1 MQKWI
6 ISESLTQAHIRCA
19 WRHGRPGE
27 RSGGLALWCK
37 GPKGRWVDCDVD
49 CEVIGLHTTLSF
61 GLLCRGHEEVHA
73 YDSFY

>member
-1 MQKWI
+1 M
-6 ISESLTQAHIRCA
+6 RDPGA
-19 WRHGRPGE
+19 WHCGVRV
-27 RSGGLALWCK
+27 
-37 GPKGRWVDCDVD
+37 PKGGDVD